1 MKNSLQ
7 DLNNYLFE
15 SLERINDDDL
25 TDEELEKEIKRSEAV
40 TKVASTIINNAE
52 VQLKALRTLTS
63 MDTTTAA
70 STWSVRWYRSWRCLI
85 NEKTM
90 ASGSQRLARR
100 ECTRK
105 NNPRSH

>member
-52 VQLKALRTLTS
+52 VQLKALQYADEYGHNNSGKHLVGS
-63 MDTTTAA
+63 MVPELEVSD
-70 STWSVRWYRSWRCLI
+70 
-85 NEKTM
+85 K
-90 ASGSQRLARR
+90 
-100 ECTRK
+100 
-105 NNPRSH
+105 

>member
-1 MKNSLQ
+1 MKNSLH

-52 VQLKALRTLTS
+52 VQLKALKYADEYGYNNSGKHLIDS
-63 MDTTTAA
+63 MVPELEVSD
-70 STWSVRWYRSWRCLI
+70 
-85 NEKTM
+85 K
-90 ASGSQRLARR
+90 
-100 ECTRK
+100 
-105 NNPRSH
+105 

>member
-7 DLNNYLFE
+7 YLNNYLFE

-52 VQLKALRTLTS
+52 VQLKALQYADEYGYNNSGKHLIDS
-63 MDTTTAA
+63 MVPELEVSD
-70 STWSVRWYRSWRCLI
+70 
-85 NEKTM
+85 K
-90 ASGSQRLARR
+90 
-100 ECTRK
+100 
-105 NNPRSH
+105 

>member
-15 SLERINDDDL
+15 SLECINDDDL

-52 VQLKALRTLTS
+52 VQLKALQYADEYGYNNSGKHLVGS
-63 MDTTTAA
+63 MVPELEVSD
-70 STWSVRWYRSWRCLI
+70 
-85 NEKTM
+85 K
-90 ASGSQRLARR
+90 
-100 ECTRK
+100 
-105 NNPRSH
+105 

>member
-15 SLERINDDDL
+15 SLARINDDDL

-52 VQLKALRTLTS
+52 VQLKALQYADECGYNNSGKHLVGS
-63 MDTTTAA
+63 MVPELEVSD
-70 STWSVRWYRSWRCLI
+70 
-85 NEKTM
+85 K
-90 ASGSQRLARR
+90 
-100 ECTRK
+100 
-105 NNPRSH
+105 

>member
-1 MKNSLQ
+1 MKNSLH

-52 VQLKALRTLTS
+52 VQLKALHYADEYGYNNSGKHLIDS
-63 MDTTTAA
+63 MVPELEVSD
-70 STWSVRWYRSWRCLI
+70 
-85 NEKTM
+85 K
-90 ASGSQRLARR
+90 
-100 ECTRK
+100 
-105 NNPRSH
+105 

>member
-40 TKVASTIINNAE
+40 TKVASTNH
-52 VQLKALRTLTS
+52 QQRRG
-63 MDTTTAA
+63 AA
-70 STWSVRWYRSWRCLI
+70 QGSAVR
-85 NEKTM
+85 
-90 ASGSQRLARR
+90 
-100 ECTRK
+100 
-105 NNPRSH
+105 